1 MTTIKEKV
9 EVARELENLS
19 NMIRSKISDLNYE
32 KSQYIKM
39 NKNTENIDAEINKL
53 RDDLSTTW
61 NAFEVMRNELGDEY
75 NNRIGVEKN
84 D

>member
-32 KSQYIKM
+32 KSQCIKM